1 MNLAEVIQ
9 ELIEKYRDVL
19 LSGIPLVAGS
29 VDKHAI
35 FQAVI
40 VETVQAMRDA
50 CKGMEEDFRAM
61 VANGSTNILGE
72 EYTQGYNSAIQDFKK
87 LMDEFIYSCKE
98 KEEEE
103 EAKRKC

>member
-9 ELIEKYRDVL
+9 DLRERYRDRL
-19 LSGIPLVAGS
+19 ISPDTPLGN
-29 VDKHAI
+29 KYAI

-40 VETVQAMRDA
+40 VETAQAMRDA
-50 CKGMEEDFRAM
+50 CKGMEEDFRTM